1 MGHCHFLEKISR
13 APLSSK
19 SKLDRWKYVA
29 TSLFMSNQ
37 GHDTLKWLSNVKQL
51 RETLKNG
58 EWSLLRKSLLC
69 YQRDRYIWDCASTLL
84 LSFSQGHD
92 VLKADDTEFFLL
104 EWEAKKCGMVI
115 FENISSAPKKRRGFG
130 KVILCGQSLLQ
141 WPPIPPRGMASFCQ
155 GDWNDSHE
163 RKVFK
168 NDVICSDVLNY
179 SNSNCLTLEHT
190 YKKSVLKMGNW
201 RKATD

>member
-1 MGHCHFLEKISR
+1 MKHCHFLEKISR

-37 GHDTLKWLSNVKQL
+37 GHDTLKWLSNEKQL

-69 YQRDRYIWDCASTLL
+69 YQRYQDCAGTLL

-92 VLKADDTEFFLL
+92 VLKAADTEFFCWSERPKNV
-104 EWEAKKCGMVI
+104 EWSFLK
-115 FENISSAPKKRRGFG
+115 ISPLHQKKRRGLW
-130 KVILCGQSLLQ
+130 KVILCSQSPLQ
-141 WPPIPPRGMASFCQ
+141 WPPIPPRGMAPFCQ
-155 GDWNDSHE
+155 GDWNDIHE

-168 NDVICSDVLNY
+168 NDVFVLMY
-179 SNSNCLTLEHT
+179 WTTVIQINSGT
-190 YKKSVLKMGNW
+190 YLQKVS
-201 RKATD
+201 T